1 MTGLPVLG
9 TLFRSRDYLAGE
21 TELVVIVEPYIVTPV
36 SPGMFQTPADGLR
49 IPTDIQTTWF
59 GQLNQAYG
67 SPAPTAQGG
76 GWQGPVGY
84 VIE

>member
-1 MTGLPVLG
+1 MPATLNNPVTGSP
-9 TLFRSRDYLAGE
+9 
-21 TELVVIVEPYIVTPV
+21 LVVTL
-36 SPGMFQTPADGLR
+36 SNGQT
-49 IPTDIQTTWF
+49 IFF

-67 SPAPTAQGG
+67 SPAPTASPSA